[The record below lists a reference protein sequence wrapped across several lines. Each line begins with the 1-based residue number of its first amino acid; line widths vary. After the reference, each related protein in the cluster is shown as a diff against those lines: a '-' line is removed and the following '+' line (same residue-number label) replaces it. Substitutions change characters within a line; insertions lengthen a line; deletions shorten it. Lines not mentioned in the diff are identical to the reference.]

1 MIPHGTCLLSRLRV
15 SAGVTIREKNFGRY
29 KISRFLQMDE
39 TKNCPWH
46 FLYIEEKI
54 RQGGKSLCLFL
65 PVYAILFLK
74 NKNLRKE
81 CDTMKNRKLE
91 VKLLII
97 AWVLLFLVFGVNVWA
112 GLTQRDILNAI
123 VEVVLLSLW
132 TVSVIRRRPRE

>member
-1 MIPHGTCLLSRLRV
+1 
-15 SAGVTIREKNFGRY
+15 
-29 KISRFLQMDE
+29 
-39 TKNCPWH
+39 
-46 FLYIEEKI
+46 
-54 RQGGKSLCLFL
+54 
-65 PVYAILFLK
+65 
-74 NKNLRKE
+74 
-81 CDTMKNRKLE
+81 MKNRKLE